1 MTYQIQKSVIVNS
14 KSYRIGL
21 WIDNDG
27 DWLVDADHFGSIPL
41 NAFTGKFSDIARQL
55 IQQYNTK

>member
-27 DWLVDADHFGSIPL
+27 DWLVDTNFFGSLPL
-41 NAFTGKFSDIARQL
+41 NTLTGKFGDIARQL
-55 IQQYNTK
+55 VQQYNTK

>member
-27 DWLVDADHFGSIPL
+27 DWLVDTNLFGSLPL
-41 NAFTGKFSDIARQL
+41 NALTGKFGDIARQL
-55 IQQYNTK
+55 VQQYNTK